1 MKSVGHKVKAVP
13 DSFMDGIKD
22 GLVKVLGNR
31 SASPVSQ
38 AVSENCKVAAGL
50 DVEVYVFKII
60 EKKKNIAICFAN
72 NSFTIDI
79 FKIIFILKLCSFKI
93 KLKFLKNNGYC
104 KLKSKNFCSDNEFF
118 FLENFIK
125 NPLFLF

>member
-50 DVEVYVFKII
+50 DVEVNVFKII
-60 EKKKNIAICFAN
+60 VQKKNIAICFAKN
-72 NSFTIDI
+72 NLSIDI
-79 FKIIFILKLCSFKI
+79 FKIIFILKLCPFKVNF
-93 KLKFLKNNGYC
+93 KSLKNNGYC
-104 KLKSKNFCSDNEFF
+104 KLKSKNFCFIIMNFF
-118 FLENFIK
+118 S
-125 NPLFLF
+125 

>member
-50 DVEVYVFKII
+50 DVEVR
-60 EKKKNIAICFAN
+60 C
-72 NSFTIDI
+72 
-79 FKIIFILKLCSFKI
+79 LRL
-93 KLKFLKNNGYC
+93 L
-104 KLKSKNFCSDNEFF
+104 
-118 FLENFIK
+118 
-125 NPLFLF
+125 

>member
-50 DVEVYVFKII
+50 DVEVR
-60 EKKKNIAICFAN
+60 C
-72 NSFTIDI
+72 
-79 FKIIFILKLCSFKI
+79 L
-93 KLKFLKNNGYC
+93 
-104 KLKSKNFCSDNEFF
+104 
-118 FLENFIK
+118 
-125 NPLFLF
+125 